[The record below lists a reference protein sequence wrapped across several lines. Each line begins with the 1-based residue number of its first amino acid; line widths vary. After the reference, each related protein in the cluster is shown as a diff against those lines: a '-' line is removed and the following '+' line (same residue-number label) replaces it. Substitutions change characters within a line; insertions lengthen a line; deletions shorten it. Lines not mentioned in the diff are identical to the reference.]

1 MIILFV
7 LIIEVI
13 LLVQVTV
20 KMISKIFIL
29 KKIHILVVQNEN
41 IYCILIVPIIN
52 NYKTVVTINV

>member
-20 KMISKIFIL
+20 KMISKIFIP

-41 IYCILIVPIIN
+41 IY
-52 NYKTVVTINV
+52 